1 MLSAVAGLAFAVG
14 PAQAALPSLND
25 CRGMADWERGKEFM
39 YVANFFT
46 MPMLQLTVI
55 FLLLFLLFLLR
66 LLSSVQPQHT
76 ANWIAD
82 TGAINSLIHVH
93 LCASC
98 MFLRR
103 RWECN
108 AKNWTEVRKREKR
121 DVDKWCIFIM
131 LKVVSIVCCL
141 VLPHQYTTPALAVAS

>member
-1 MLSAVAGLAFAVG
+1 MTAAGW
-14 PAQAALPSLND
+14 PT
-25 CRGMADWERGKEFM
+25 GKEEK
-39 YVANFFT
+39 NSCTLPTFFT

-66 LLSSVQPQHT
+66 LRSSVQPQHT

-82 TGAINSLIHVH
+82 TGAIDSLIHVH

-131 LKVVSIVCCL
+131 LKVVSIVL
-141 VLPHQYTTPALAVAS
+141 FGVTTPIHDAHLGGCVVAHRCGASSATGWWLEECVQE